1 MMAAQ
6 KTMAEFV
13 GKNIKTINKYL
24 TDIFER
30 GELVKSE
37 FTVNPNDS
45 NNTGIVI
52 INSYL
57 KIQQILYNFMP

>member
-1 MMAAQ
+1 MTTQ

-13 GKNIKTINKYL
+13 GKNIKPIHKHL

-37 FTVNPNDS
+37 FTVNPNDF
-45 NNTGIVI
+45 NNTEIVI
-52 INSYL
+52 IHSYL
-57 KIQQILYNFMP
+57 KMQQILYNLMP